1 MDVTVLDVVIVV
13 MIAVVILQHLYMV
26 RLNRE
31 VDRLK
36 FLRDKLRTR
45 FFTRSKRS

>member
-1 MDVTVLDVVIVV
+1 MDVTVLDVIVAVMIVV
-13 MIAVVILQHLYMV
+13 VVLQHTYIV
-26 RLNRE
+26 QLNRE
-31 VDRLK
+31 VGRLK

>member
-1 MDVTVLDVVIVV
+1 MDVTVLDVIVAV
-13 MIAVVILQHLYMV
+13 MIVVVILQRIYIV
-26 RLNRE
+26 QLNRE

>member
-13 MIAVVILQHLYMV
+13 MIAVVILQHLHIV

-31 VDRLK
+31 VNGLK
-36 FLRDKLRTR
+36 FRRDELRIR

>member
-1 MDVTVLDVVIVV
+1 MDVTVLDVIVAV
-13 MIAVVILQHLYMV
+13 MIVVVILQRIYIV
-26 RLNRE
+26 QLNRE

-45 FFTRSKRS
+45 VFTRSKRS